1 MVPFRVLSR
10 TNLAYRSHHS
20 GLNPRP
26 VKLLQP
32 LVPLQKSQLL
42 WNQTNPASFC
52 KTSGVGGTPSATRP
66 LHRSA
71 KMPLCKSFPCHSYAN
86 TRDGGVTVAPV
97 SASVS
102 LCLCGKP
109 NFVRPLF
116 SYSYELLF
124 PQLPCFDTD
133 PNSLGCVPS
142 TYAPVPHP
150 SCLH

>member
-10 TNLAYRSHHS
+10 SNLAHRSHQWS
-20 GLNPRP
+20 LNPRP

-102 LCLCGKP
+102 LCLSFQAP
-109 NFVRPLF
+109 SLQPR
-116 SYSYELLF
+116 ELL
-124 PQLPCFDTD
+124 P
-133 PNSLGCVPS
+133 
-142 TYAPVPHP
+142 
-150 SCLH
+150 

>member
-52 KTSGVGGTPSATRP
+52 KTSGVGGTPSARYRP
-66 LHRSA
+66 GTSLTEWTGSIPDTAELWQLRVKQAHAMENEQCYGR
-71 KMPLCKSFPCHSYAN
+71 K
-86 TRDGGVTVAPV
+86 T
-97 SASVS
+97 S
-102 LCLCGKP
+102 LCL
-109 NFVRPLF
+109 
-116 SYSYELLF
+116 
-124 PQLPCFDTD
+124 
-133 PNSLGCVPS
+133 
-142 TYAPVPHP
+142 
-150 SCLH
+150 